1 VLSATEVFLAHTGA
15 IQIRLLLL
23 LLLLLLSTLIDCTD
37 FSSAHE
43 RYFRVDTLE
52 ELFANVDSRNIIDF
66 IVAYSDHLLMLT

>member
-1 VLSATEVFLAHTGA
+1 MLSATEVFLAHTGA
-15 IQIRLLLL
+15 IQIR